1 MDLVAL
7 DSRDDHDFPL
17 DSRLSILNPVNH
29 FSTQLR
35 PTKAKPYVYTFALL
49 ALLLVYHH
57 DLYFMLHAFVIMWP
71 PFHATMYFLHMCCY
85 A

>member
-1 MDLVAL
+1 MTMI
-7 DSRDDHDFPL
+7 SPL

-35 PTKAKPYVYTFALL
+35 TEKAKLYVYTFALIT
-49 ALLLVYHH
+49 LLLVYYH
-57 DLYFMLHAFVIMWP
+57 DLHIKLHLFIVMWP
-71 PFHATMYFLHMCCY
+71 PFHATMHLHHMCCY